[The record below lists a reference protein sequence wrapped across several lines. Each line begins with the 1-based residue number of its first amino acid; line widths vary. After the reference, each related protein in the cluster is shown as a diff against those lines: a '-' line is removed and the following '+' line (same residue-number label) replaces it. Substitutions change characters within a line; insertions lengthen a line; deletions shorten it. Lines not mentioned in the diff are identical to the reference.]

1 MSLQTNFFAIKAGEF
16 ANVALTKP
24 LEARMGVHEYSRMEM
39 TSSIVRSRVQWPE
52 GRSTSR

>member
-24 LEARMGVHEYSRMEM
+24 LVARMGVHEYSRMEM